1 MSSELHRNADTSI
14 GEDFADEIEPNSLGH
29 TIATLAIII
38 LPFLGVMI
46 AIVLT
51 WNHWFFMT
59 DLLLFLT
66 LYIFT
71 GLGITV
77 GFHRL
82 LTHRSFETHDWVR
95 RLFTIAGSMA
105 IEGKPTS
112 WVADHRR
119 HHTHSDQ
126 PGDPHS
132 PHVGYD
138 GSGLV
143 GVLKGF
149 WHAQVGWLIT
159 EGGAKPERFVPD
171 MLRDKAVMGV
181 DKYFF
186 RFYLPLSFALPA
198 VAGFFLTGMSW
209 KGALTGFV
217 WGGLVRIFL
226 LHHATWSI
234 NSICHMFGRREYE
247 TTDKS
252 TNFWPLALV
261 TFGEAWHHN
270 HHAFPTSAFHGLTWK
285 QKVLDPSG
293 WVVWWME
300 KLGLA
305 KNVKRISQEKRSVKL
320 RTADA

>member
-1 MSSELHRNADTSI
+1 MSSELHKNADASTT
-14 GEDFADEIEPNSLGH
+14 EDFANEIEPNSFGH
-29 TIATLAIII
+29 TIATLAVII
-38 LPFLGVMI
+38 LPFLGVI
-46 AIVLT
+46 AAIILT
-51 WNHWFFMT
+51 WNHWFFAT
-59 DLLLFLT
+59 DLILLFV
-66 LYIFT
+66 LYMFT
-71 GLGITV
+71 GFGITV

-82 LTHRSFETHDWVR
+82 LTHRSFETYDWIR
-95 RLFTIAGSMA
+95 SLFTIAGSMA

-138 GSGLV
+138 GSGVV
-143 GVLKGF
+143 GALKGF

-171 MLRDKAVMGV
+171 MLKDKAVMRV

-186 RFYLPLSFALPA
+186 RFYLPLSLALPA

-226 LHHATWSI
+226 LHHVTWSV
-234 NSICHMFGRREYE
+234 NSICHMIGTRKWE
-247 TTDKS
+247 TTDQS
-252 TNFWPLALV
+252 RNNWLLAVPTL
-261 TFGEAWHHN
+261 GEAWHHN
-270 HHAFPTSAFHGLTWK
+270 HHAFPTSAFHGLAGW
-285 QKVLDPSG
+285 QKALDPSG
-293 WVVWWME
+293 WVVWTLE
-300 KLGLA
+300 KTGFA
-305 KNVKRISQEKRSVKL
+305 WNVKRVTKEQKQKKL
-320 RTADA
+320 ATAS